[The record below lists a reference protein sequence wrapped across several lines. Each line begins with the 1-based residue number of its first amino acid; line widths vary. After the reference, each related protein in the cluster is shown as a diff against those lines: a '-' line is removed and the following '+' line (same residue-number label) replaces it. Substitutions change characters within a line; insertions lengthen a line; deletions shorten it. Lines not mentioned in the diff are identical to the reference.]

1 MTEISK
7 KNDISTK
14 LIEMSKNLIS
24 INFFCNFKQ
33 FVWNFNKKIDWNF
46 KKKMIEISKNLIEI
60 SNKMI
65 EISKKSRLKFQ
76 INWLKFQT
84 KWLKFQNKKPKIE
97 RLSNI
102 LPSEFLFCGDGQRGV
117 AGMGKSEK
125 RSYSSVRSPVWNL
138 VH

>member
-1 MTEISK
+1 
-7 KNDISTK
+7 
-14 LIEMSKNLIS
+14 
-24 INFFCNFKQ
+24 
-33 FVWNFNKKIDWNF
+33 
-46 KKKMIEISKNLIEI
+46 
-60 SNKMI
+60 MI